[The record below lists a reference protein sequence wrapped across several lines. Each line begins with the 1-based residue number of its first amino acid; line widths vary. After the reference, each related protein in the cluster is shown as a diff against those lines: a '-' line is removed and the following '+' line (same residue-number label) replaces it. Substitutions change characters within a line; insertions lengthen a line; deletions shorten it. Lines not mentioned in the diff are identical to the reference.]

1 MMQHV
6 PCRPGRRWVDAA
18 ATVGLVSAVLLTAR
32 YARPLV
38 ADATWSLRFPESSSA
53 PYAFAG
59 TSLRIVI
66 WALVVIAAVAGWR
79 LIAVIGGLGG
89 VLAEV
94 AAASANEPSGLA
106 KSPEEVSAVILVL
119 IAATAVSMPAPR
131 RRAVTLLGRR
141 GMVLVAVAGLVGV
154 GGAAVEPL
162 LWTRQGE
169 DVTVDDRLL
178 NLLATGTYAV
188 VTGLLAAA
196 IARIDPIVRRRI
208 VVLAAVMAA
217 FLVSIRVMSGPGR
230 LGGFSGSL
238 MDIESLAW
246 WLLPPAAS
254 AACLATGVVLL
265 FVREGTAG

>member
-1 MMQHV
+1 MQHV
-6 PCRPGRRWVDAA
+6 PCRPGRWWTDAA

-32 YARPLV
+32 YARPPV
-38 ADATWSLRFPESSSA
+38 TDAAWSLRFPESSSA
-53 PYAFAG
+53 PNAFAG
-59 TSLRIVI
+59 TGPRIVI

-79 LIAVIGGLGG
+79 LIAVIGGWGG

-141 GMVLVAVAGLVGV
+141 GMVLIAVAGLAGV
-154 GGAAVEPL
+154 GGSAVEPL
-162 LWTRQGE
+162 LWTQQGE

-178 NLLATGTYAV
+178 NLLAAGTYAV
-188 VTGLLAAA
+188 VIGLLVAA
-196 IARIDPIVRRRI
+196 IARIDPVIRRRT
-208 VVLAAVMAA
+208 VVLAAVIAA
-217 FLVSIRVMSGPGR
+217 FLASIRVMSGPGR

-238 MDIESLAW
+238 LDIGSPAW

-254 AACLATGVVLL
+254 AVCLATGVVLL
-265 FVREGTAG
+265 LAREGPAG